1 MYYRTEGVILF
12 RRNFGEADRILTF
25 YTRDLGKLYA
35 LAKGV
40 RRPKSRK
47 GGHVEIGNWCKIF
60 IAKGKNLDLLN
71 EVETKKAYGIS
82 DFSPHKAN
90 KIFHLLELVDKLT
103 AEKQKNIK
111 VFSLLIEFLQKIVNA
126 EDFKLLSIVFKIKLL
141 SLLGFFSAK
150 NLSNSAN
157 RNLYLFIEDEGWDEI
172 KKKINLNNQGYLKVT
187 SFLDSIIESITQSE
201 LNTTRFING

>member
-35 LAKGV
+35 LATGV

-47 GGHVEIGNWCKIF
+47 GGHVEIGNCCKFF
-60 IAKGKNLDLLN
+60 I
-71 EVETKKAYGIS
+71 
-82 DFSPHKAN
+82 
-90 KIFHLLELVDKLT
+90 DKLT
-103 AEKQKNIK
+103 AKKQKNIK

-157 RNLYLFIEDEGWDEI
+157 
-172 KKKINLNNQGYLKVT
+172 
-187 SFLDSIIESITQSE
+187 
-201 LNTTRFING
+201 